1 MKKRFKKVYIE
12 ITNKCNLNCTFCS
25 RTKKPFRE
33 LSIDEFKTIID
44 KIKDYTD
51 YVYFHVQGE
60 PLLHK
65 NLKEFLDICE
75 KNNIKVNI
83 TTNGTLIN
91 KYVEIF
97 NSSKSL
103 RQINISLHSENNKDN
118 YLDEVFN
125 SCKKISSNIFI
136 SYRIWNLNTLKPTK
150 ELVDVIDKL
159 AEHYNLDEE
168 IKNKLLTDKS
178 IKIDINRFVDKDNL
192 FEWPDMNNSV
202 ETNGKCYGLST
213 HIGILSDGTVVPCC
227 LDANG
232 VINLGNIFNESLE
245 DILNKKISTDIVEGF
260 KNNKAV
266 HPLCRKCDFRER
278 FVK

>member
-1 MKKRFKKVYIE
+1 MKKRFKKIYIE

-75 KNNIKVNI
+75 DNNIKVNI

-103 RQINISLHSENNKDN
+103 RQINISLHSDNNKDN

-125 SCKKISSNIFI
+125 SCKKISSNIYI

-159 AEHYNLDEE
+159 AEYYDLDEDT
-168 IKNKLLTDKS
+168 KNRLLTDKS
-178 IKIDINRFVDKDNL
+178 IKVDINRFVDKDNL
-192 FEWPDMNNSV
+192 FQWPDMNNSV
-202 ETNGKCYGLST
+202 ETNGKCYGLNT

-232 VINLGNIFNESLE
+232 VINLGNIFKETLE
-245 DILNKKISTDIVEGF
+245 DILNKKMSTEIVEGF
-260 KNNKAV
+260 KNNKAI